1 MAEPLGG
8 RERGGASFMQIIW
21 HRRARRDLQAVREY
35 IAEVNPGAVQQI
47 AQRILQ
53 AAGLLAAQ
61 PGLGRPG
68 RVLETL
74 ELVITGTPYI
84 AAYRVVD
91 DTIVILRVLHGA
103 RQWPEHL

>member
-1 MAEPLGG
+1 
-8 RERGGASFMQIIW
+8 MQIAW
-21 HRRARRDLQAVREY
+21 HRRARQDLQAVRGY
-35 IAEVNPGAVQQI
+35 IAEVNPGAARQV

-53 AAGLLAAQ
+53 AVRLLAEQ

-68 RVLETL
+68 RVPETR

-84 AAYRVVD
+84 AVYRVVD

-103 RQWPEHL
+103 RQWPERL

>member
-1 MAEPLGG
+1 
-8 RERGGASFMQIIW
+8 MQITW
-21 HRRARRDLQAVREY
+21 HRRARQDLQAVREY
-35 IAEVNPGAVQQI
+35 IAAVNPGAARQV

-53 AAGLLAAQ
+53 AVGLLAEQ

-68 RVLETL
+68 RVPETR

-103 RQWPEHL
+103 RQWPERL

>member
-1 MAEPLGG
+1 
-8 RERGGASFMQIIW
+8 MQITW
-21 HRRARRDLQAVREY
+21 HRRARQDLQAVREY
-35 IAEVNPGAVQQI
+35 ITAANPEAARQV

-53 AAGLLAAQ
+53 AVGLLVEQ

-68 RVLETL
+68 RVLETR
-74 ELVITGTPYI
+74 ELVIAGTPYI

-103 RQWPEHL
+103 RQWPERL

>member
-1 MAEPLGG
+1 
-8 RERGGASFMQIIW
+8 MQITW
-21 HRRARRDLQAVREY
+21 HRRARHDPQAVREY
-35 IAEVNPGAVQQI
+35 IAEINPGAARQV

-53 AAGLLAAQ
+53 AVGLLAEQ
-61 PGLGRPG
+61 PSLGRPG
-68 RVLETL
+68 RVPETR

-103 RQWPEHL
+103 HQWPERL

>member
-1 MAEPLGG
+1 
-8 RERGGASFMQIIW
+8 MQITW
-21 HRRARRDLQAVREY
+21 HRRARQDLQAVREH
-35 IAEVNPGAVQQI
+35 IAAVNPGAARQV

-53 AAGLLAAQ
+53 AIGLLAEQ

-68 RVLETL
+68 RVLETR
-74 ELVITGTPYI
+74 ELVVAGTPYI

-103 RQWPEHL
+103 RQWPERL